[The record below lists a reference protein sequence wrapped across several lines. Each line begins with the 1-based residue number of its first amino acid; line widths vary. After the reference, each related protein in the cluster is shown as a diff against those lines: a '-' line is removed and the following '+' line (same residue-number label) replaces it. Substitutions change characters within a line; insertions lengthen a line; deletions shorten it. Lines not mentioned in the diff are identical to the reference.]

1 MNMSRCLGTNYRL
14 RELHR
19 NYLCICYNSATCGA
33 IEECIYAHSTNL
45 ASTVSFCLS
54 LFILHTQIPWIAACN
69 INICSCNILKKAN
82 ITKKKLTKKECFYSM
97 FGTIIISF
105 SFANAQQLS
114 STQNCSEFLVVRM
127 GRHEN
132 FSNIWNSLC

>member
-69 INICSCNILKKAN
+69 INICSCNISKKSEYYQKKTNEERMFLFDVWHNHNFIFFCQCTATVFSSKLVRVFCGAN
-82 ITKKKLTKKECFYSM
+82 EKKWELF
-97 FGTIIISF
+97 
-105 SFANAQQLS
+105 
-114 STQNCSEFLVVRM
+114 
-127 GRHEN
+127 
-132 FSNIWNSLC
+132 